1 MKEYKSYA
9 LYVETMVA
17 GEREL
22 GLCNGRVADVDKT
35 EQGPTEGMLRSR
47 RMGKR
52 VRGVV
57 VSLWYKV
64 VTNQI
69 SNKYGVNRR

>member
-1 MKEYKSYA
+1 
-9 LYVETMVA
+9 MVA

-52 VRGVV
+52 VRVV
-57 VSLWYKV
+57 VGSLWYKV
-64 VTNQI
+64 VANC
-69 SNKYGVNRR
+69 SSCKKGVSQA